1 MNKIYNPPT
10 EAEIKKQVR
19 KLDLQWRDRIVLR
32 DGRVYDVIEAFDTMV
47 KVSGG
52 PRQYVYRSEIQS
64 HYPYA
69 AD

>member
-1 MNKIYNPPT
+1 MKNIHNPPT
-10 EAEIKKQVR
+10 QVEVKR
-19 KLDLQWRDRIVLR
+19 ELRHFDLQWRDRIVLR
-32 DGRVYDVIEAFDTMV
+32 DGSVYDVIEAFDTMV

>member
-19 KLDLQWRDRIVLR
+19 QLDLQWRDRIVLK
-32 DGRVYDVIEAFDTMV
+32 DGSVYDVIETFDTMV

-52 PRQYVYRSEIQS
+52 PRQYVNRSEIQS